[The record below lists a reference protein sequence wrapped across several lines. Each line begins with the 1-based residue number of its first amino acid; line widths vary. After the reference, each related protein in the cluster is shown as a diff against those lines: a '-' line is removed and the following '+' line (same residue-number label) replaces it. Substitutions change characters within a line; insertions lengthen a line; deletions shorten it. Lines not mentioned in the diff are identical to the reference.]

1 MLGTGESKATALE
14 LPAVQ
19 FMFHHGATPHRTLA
33 NTTDNPH
40 HALAI
45 HYMDATARSLDGN
58 REAEPPENM
67 PIVRGDSIG

>member
-1 MLGTGESKATALE
+1 MLGTDESKATALE

-19 FMFHHGATPHRTLA
+19 FMFYHGATPYRTLA
-33 NTTDNPH
+33 NATDNPRR
-40 HALAI
+40 ARAI

-67 PIVRGDSIG
+67 PIVRGASIG